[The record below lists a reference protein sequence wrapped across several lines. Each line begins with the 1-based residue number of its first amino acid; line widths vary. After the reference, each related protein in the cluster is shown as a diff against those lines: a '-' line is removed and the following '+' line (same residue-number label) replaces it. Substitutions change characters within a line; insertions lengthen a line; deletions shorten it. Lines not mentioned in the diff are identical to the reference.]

1 MDLITE
7 HQESEDNEHAASS
20 GHENFAKRYTE
31 HLSSNPQAYLTQLL
45 QEHGVLSSEKLQRDE
60 LLAKFKKE
68 YSTEFAATTLT
79 QIGLITQRSLT
90 NLARHPTIFQASVV
104 IHIIFALVVGSLF
117 SGLQDRPE
125 MGATSFNKSI
135 ALFFI
140 TSFLATMTFSAMPQ
154 CKFLAFSLDCG
165 AVNMELY

>member
-1 MDLITE
+1 VDLITL
-7 HQESEDNEHAASS
+7 HQETGSSED
-20 GHENFAKRYTE
+20 FAKKYSDYLAT
-31 HLSSNPQAYLTQLL
+31 HPDAYLTQLL
-45 QEHGVLSSEKLQRDE
+45 REHQNTSEKIERNA
-60 LLAKFKKE
+60 LLDKYKKE
-68 YSTEFAATTLT
+68 YTTEYATTTLT
-79 QIGLITQRSLT
+79 QTMLLTQRSLT

-117 SGLQDRPE
+117 SGLKDRPE

-154 CKFLAFSLDCG
+154 CKSPIAHALMFICCKRVVSPVG
-165 AVNMELY
+165 